1 MTENSNYLH
10 PQIPKFDGHYEH
22 WAMLM
27 ENLIRSKEY
36 WSLIEDG
43 VVVAPANPTAEQ
55 QQAAAASKL
64 KDLKVKNFLF

>member
-1 MTENSNYLH
+1 
-10 PQIPKFDGHYEH
+10 
-22 WAMLM
+22 M

-43 VVVAPANPTAEQ
+43 VVVAPANATAEQ

-64 KDLKVKNFLF
+64 KDLKVKKCT